1 MSVGFALYIHKFVFN
16 IFKELSMEVVMNKNV
31 RNKVEITELNAP
43 VVVKPLPDNTEMVKL
58 FGRDR
63 GSVLVETFDYEL
75 IELNHKDEFVY
86 NDLVWVVATPIV
98 SEKIQCFCYSSVQ
111 VLDLDNEIS
120 VRKVVK

>member
-1 MSVGFALYIHKFVFN
+1 
-16 IFKELSMEVVMNKNV
+16 MEVVMNKNV